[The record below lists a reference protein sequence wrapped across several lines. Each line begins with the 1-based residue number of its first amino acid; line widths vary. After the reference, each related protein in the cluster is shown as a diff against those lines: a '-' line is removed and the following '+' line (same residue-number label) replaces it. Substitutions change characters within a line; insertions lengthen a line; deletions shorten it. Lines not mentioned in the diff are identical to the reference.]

1 MKISLLFALVA
12 AFSLD
17 YRFTDQIPDAINHE
31 VCRVFQSQAL
41 TLLQCP
47 TNFAVYSTQDL
58 ALYPYSLYNSGEKGT
73 IRYVR
78 KSICE
83 QNRLSYV

>member
-1 MKISLLFALVA
+1 MKISLLSALA
-12 AFSLD
+12 AALTLD
-17 YRFTDQIPDAINHE
+17 YRFTDQIPDATNHDA
-31 VCRVFQSQAL
+31 CSVFQSQAL

-58 ALYPYSLYNSGEKGT
+58 ALHPYSLYNSGEKST

-78 KSICE
+78 RSV
-83 QNRLSYV
+83 L